1 MAREQTL
8 LLPVVGLV
16 MACTLGLSA
25 ALVQVSLCAVVPAII
40 FCFAS
45 TIAVCMS
52 GSCAS
57 TCDALPETAQQLCL
71 NGRPASACHMA
82 TSSQKL
88 RVRICA
94 LQLANSGPPPDV
106 VGVWVDD
113 SDVGAIATDGSFIY
127 QSATI
132 GQAPY
137 IGRYLS
143 YQ

>member
-1 MAREQTL
+1 
-8 LLPVVGLV
+8 
-16 MACTLGLSA
+16 
-25 ALVQVSLCAVVPAII
+25 
-40 FCFAS
+40 
-45 TIAVCMS
+45 
-52 GSCAS
+52 
-57 TCDALPETAQQLCL
+57 
-71 NGRPASACHMA
+71 MA

-88 RVRICA
+88 RVGICA
-94 LQLANSGPPPDV
+94 LQLASSGPPPDV

>member
-1 MAREQTL
+1 
-8 LLPVVGLV
+8 
-16 MACTLGLSA
+16 
-25 ALVQVSLCAVVPAII
+25 
-40 FCFAS
+40 
-45 TIAVCMS
+45 
-52 GSCAS
+52 
-57 TCDALPETAQQLCL
+57 
-71 NGRPASACHMA
+71 
-82 TSSQKL
+82 
-88 RVRICA
+88 

>member
-1 MAREQTL
+1 
-8 LLPVVGLV
+8 
-16 MACTLGLSA
+16 
-25 ALVQVSLCAVVPAII
+25 
-40 FCFAS
+40 
-45 TIAVCMS
+45 MS

-57 TCDALPETAQQLCL
+57 TCDADPETAQQLCL
-71 NGRPASACHMA
+71 NCRPASACHIA
-82 TSSQKL
+82 TNALKSCQ
-88 RVRICA
+88 RVRIRA